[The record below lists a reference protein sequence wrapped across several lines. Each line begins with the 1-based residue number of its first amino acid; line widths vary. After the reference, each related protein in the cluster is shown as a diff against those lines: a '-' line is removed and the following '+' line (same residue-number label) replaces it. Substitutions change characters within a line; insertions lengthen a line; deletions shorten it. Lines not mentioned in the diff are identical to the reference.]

1 MNDLSVPILPRGVR
15 RHFDKVRGVP
25 VLLGPERV
33 LMLDEI
39 GCAILDQVNGVS
51 TIDEIS
57 TKLAEIYA
65 APKEDV
71 STDVSD
77 FLTDLG
83 NKKLLVATH
92 G

>member
-1 MNDLSVPILPRGVR
+1 MTPLSVPLLPRGVR

-39 GCAILDQVNGVS
+39 GCAILDQVDGVS
-51 TIDEIS
+51 TLDQIS
-57 TKLAEIYA
+57 AKLAEIYN
-65 APKEDV
+65 APKEDI
-71 STDVSD
+71 STDVAD

-83 NKKLLVATH
+83 NKKLVDSTD

>member
-1 MNDLSVPILPRGVR
+1 M
-15 RHFDKVRGVP
+15 RGVP

-39 GCAILDQVNGVS
+39 GCAILDQVDGVS

-57 TKLAEIYA
+57 TKLADIYA
-65 APKEDV
+65 APKEDI

-83 NKKLLVATH
+83 NKKLLDVTH

>member
-1 MNDLSVPILPRGVR
+1 MNELSVPVLPRGVR

-39 GCAILDQVNGVS
+39 GCAILDQVDGVS
-51 TIDEIS
+51 TLDEIS
-57 TKLAEIYA
+57 SRLAEIYA
-65 APKEDV
+65 APKDDI
-71 STDVSD
+71 STDVAA

-83 NKKLLVATH
+83 NKKLLDSSH
-92 G
+92 D

>member
-39 GCAILDQVNGVS
+39 GCAILDQVDGLS

-57 TKLAEIYA
+57 TKLADIYA
-65 APKEDV
+65 APKEDI

-83 NKKLLVATH
+83 NKKLLDSTH